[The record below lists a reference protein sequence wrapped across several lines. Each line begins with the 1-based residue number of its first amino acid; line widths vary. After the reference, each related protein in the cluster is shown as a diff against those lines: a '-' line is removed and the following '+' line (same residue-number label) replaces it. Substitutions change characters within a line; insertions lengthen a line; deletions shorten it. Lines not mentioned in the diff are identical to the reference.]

1 MRSFLTKANEDRGK
15 ERYRRASITATSS
28 LISQGLTILISL
40 ISVPLTVGYL
50 GPERYG
56 VWLTMSSLL
65 TWMAMTD
72 FGLAG
77 NALVNVIADAT
88 GRDDRQLAR
97 QYAASA
103 FWSLTAITLTM
114 GTIAFLTFG
123 WIPWRAIFRVSTV
136 VSTQELQTACALALA
151 VFVLILPLNML
162 NSVYSACQDGYIA
175 NAWTIASS
183 ALALVSLIAVTH
195 FHGGL
200 PRLILALSGS
210 RLIVGLASGYYL
222 FFHRYPWLAPYPSAV
237 GWVQIKRLLRL
248 GGKYMLGQLASLG
261 IYQSQPMIITQLL
274 NPSQVLIFVVT
285 QKIIT
290 LPVNLV
296 YMANNPLL
304 SAYSEAKARGDWNWI
319 KGALKK
325 TLFGAVI
332 FGVISTSLI
341 MIVAKP
347 FIRIWAGA
355 AAVPSSSLIL
365 FLGIYTV
372 LGITV
377 IPTGSMLCGLERVGR
392 LCVALTFCAIATI
405 GLSVLFA
412 KWWGLTGIAVAMSCA
427 IVFIL
432 GPAHAFEIHRAAS
445 AFRHEVPEDDRLSKA
460 LA

>member
-77 NALVNVIADAT
+77 NALVNVIAEAT

-114 GTIAFLTFG
+114 GTIAFITFR

-136 VSTQELQTACALALA
+136 VSTQELQAACALALA
-151 VFVLILPLNML
+151 VFVLVLPLNML

-183 ALALVSLIAVTH
+183 ALALVSLIVVTQ

-200 PRLILALSGS
+200 PQLILALSGS
-210 RLIVGLASGYYL
+210 RMIVGVASGYYL

-261 IYQSQPMIITQLL
+261 IYQSQPIIITQLL

-304 SAYSEAKARGDWNWI
+304 SAYSEARARGDWNWI

-325 TLFGAVI
+325 SLVASAI
-332 FGVISTSLI
+332 FGLVSSALI
-341 MIVAKP
+341 CLVAKP
-347 FIRIWAGA
+347 FIRVWAGP
-355 AAVPSSSLIL
+355 AAVPDSALIL

-372 LGITV
+372 FGIV
-377 IPTGSMLCGLERVGR
+377 PIPTGSMLSGMERVGR
-392 LCVALTFCAIATI
+392 LSVTQVFCAIATV
-405 GLSVLFA
+405 GLSIVLGKF
-412 KWWGLTGIAVAMSCA
+412 WGLTGIAVAMSAA
-427 IVFIL
+427 IVLIL
-432 GPAHAFEIHRAAS
+432 VPAHAYEIHRAFS
-445 AFRHEVPEDDRLSKA
+445 AFRHEAPEGDRYGKA
-460 LA
+460 VA